1 MAKTFRLPRETSV
14 ARVLSNAG
22 RTFRLCRAARR
33 AYRAE
38 PSNVGAATR
47 RADRTLA
54 AWSVSRKVAFI
65 RALATGAPRKTLV
78 SRARAYFRA
87 LKAWKAYY
95 AGKVAK

>member
-1 MAKTFRLPRETSV
+1 MGKPFRLPRETNV

-22 RTFRLCRAARR
+22 RTFRLYRAAR
-33 AYRAE
+33 AAHKAA

-47 RADRTLA
+47 RADRTMA
-54 AWSVSRKVAFI
+54 AWSVSRKVAFV
-65 RALATGAPRKTLV
+65 RALAAKAPRKTLV

-87 LKAWKAYY
+87 LKAWQAYY